1 MRKRIMALAA
11 AFCLLC
17 GCSDFDGS
25 KLADYLTRE
34 ESQQEQ
40 TTPQPEEQPE
50 ETQQPDDLPQQE
62 MASETVLEGVE
73 TLETLHLAY
82 QPSFGLHPYSNT
94 SLNNKTVL
102 CLLYEPLFVV
112 NGSFEAEPVLAQS
125 VAVSDDGLTAVITLR
140 SDVRF
145 HSGSAL
151 TAGDV
156 LYSYEQAKESTYYSS
171 RFFHV
176 TGFTAQEDGTI
187 LVTTDTGYESVAML
201 LDFPIIRQGT
211 AVQDIPDGTGPFI
224 YDKTTTLK
232 PFARWWGE
240 GWALPY
246 EQVELTVCDTSAD
259 IRDQFEYG
267 NVNLVCTDPNAPAY
281 AAFHSDNELWSCP
294 TTLMQ
299 YIGFN
304 LDSDIYENSAIRA
317 AITYAINRETIV
329 AQELGGFAVAAT
341 LPASPLAACYDAG
354 LAADYQ
360 YNLRTFRTMLDE
372 AQVKD
377 YTEDGILDVYVDG
390 YPETVGG
397 KLIVSAAST
406 QRVLTA
412 TRIAEELNELGF
424 GIEVS
429 VLDER
434 DFRTALQYGRYD
446 LYYGEV
452 RLSAN
457 FDLGPFFR
465 IYGPLAFG
473 DLNSSMMETLC
484 NNMLENSGNAY
495 DLHKQVMEKGYLCP
509 ILFKSYAV
517 YTTRGAADELSPGVD
532 WVLH

>member
-1 MRKRIMALAA
+1 MRKRILAMAA
-11 AFCLLC
+11 ALCLLC

-25 KLADYLTRE
+25 GLAEYLTGE
-34 ESQQEQ
+34 ETKQEQQEELQQETQ
-40 TTPQPEEQPE
+40 TPEE
-50 ETQQPDDLPQQE
+50 LPQQE
-62 MASETVLEGVE
+62 MAAETVLEGVE

-82 QPSFGLHPYSNT
+82 QPAFGLHPYENT
-94 SLNNKTVL
+94 SLNNQTVL

-112 NGSFEAEPVLAQS
+112 NGNFEAEPVLAES
-125 VAVSDDGLTAVITLR
+125 ISVSDDGLTAVITLR
-140 SDVRF
+140 KDVRF
-145 HSGSAL
+145 HSGSRL
-151 TAGDV
+151 TAADV
-156 LYSYEQAKESTYYSS
+156 LYSYELAKESPYYSS
-171 RFFHV
+171 RFFHIV
-176 TGFTAQEDGTI
+176 AFTEQEDGSLLI
-187 LVTTDTGYESVAML
+187 QTDTGYESIALL
-201 LDFPIIRQGT
+201 LDFPIVRKGT
-211 AVQDIPDGTGPFI
+211 SASDVPDGTGPFI

-232 PFARWWGE
+232 PFAGWWKAQ
-240 GWALPY
+240 WALPY
-246 EQVELTVCDTSAD
+246 GSVELTVCDTSAD

-281 AAFHSDNELWSCP
+281 AAFHSDNELWSAP

-304 LDSDIYENSAIRA
+304 LDSDIYENSTIRA

-329 AQELGGFAVAAT
+329 AQELGGFALAAT
-341 LPASPLAACYDAG
+341 LPASPLADCYDTG

-360 YNLRTFRTMLDE
+360 YDLQTFRAMLED

-397 KLIVSAAST
+397 KMIVSADST

-412 TRIAEELNELGF
+412 TRIAEELNALGF

-429 VLDER
+429 VLDEN

-452 RLSAN
+452 RLSSN

-495 DLHKQVMEKGYLCP
+495 DLHKQIMEKGYLCP
-509 ILFKSYAV
+509 VLFKSYAV
-517 YTTRGAADELSPGVD
+517 YTTRGTAESLTPGID
-532 WVLH
+532 RVLY